1 MRSKTLQVLVLGLSM
16 WLLGGLP
23 SASAAPTD
31 DRPTNVAAVQAVP
44 LVLLH
49 PDGSLTAS
57 AVLRCIPGWTPAELS
72 ATVNQGNASASGY
85 TTPTIRCDN
94 RWHPVVYR
102 ITDSTG
108 GFTQGKVTFNFLQFT
123 LTNNVTGDSA
133 GAHAAPFSPAYLLP
147 VRR

>member
-1 MRSKTLQVLVLGLSM
+1 MRNKALQVLVLGLSM

-23 SASAAPTD
+23 SASAVPTG

-123 LTNNVTGDSA
+123 LTNDTTGDPA
-133 GAHAAPFSPAYLLP
+133 GDHAAPFPPAYLLP
-147 VRR
+147 MRR